1 MKNIEFKN
9 IKVGTTIPILE
20 QYGIQINNIHYTLIG
35 TTTLNGYFYI
45 YKVLGVDTDTEK
57 QIIENFHKNLSAVE
71 KETGLEK
78 INFAINLINKKVEK
92 WILKY

>member
-9 IKVGTTIPILE
+9 IKIGTTIPILE

-45 YKVLGVDTDTEK
+45 YKVLGVDPDTEK
-57 QIIENFHKNLSAVE
+57 QIIKNFHKNLSSVE

-78 INFAINLINKKVEK
+78 INFAINLINKEV
-92 WILKY
+92 